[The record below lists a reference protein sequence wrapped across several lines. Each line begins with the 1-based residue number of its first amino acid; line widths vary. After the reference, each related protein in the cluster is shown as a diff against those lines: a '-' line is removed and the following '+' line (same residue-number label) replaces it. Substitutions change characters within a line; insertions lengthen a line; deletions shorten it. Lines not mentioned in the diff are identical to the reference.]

1 MTALR
6 QRRIRLAHQRN
17 RMACTKLSQSLAL
30 LAEES
35 SVSVISQSMQADL
48 RVPTAYRQMCRPAT
62 DCKVGLNRVQAKPLF
77 ADDIWALVNT
87 PPAARHHF

>member
-35 SVSVISQSMQADL
+35 SVSVISQSMQADFSGVNL
-48 RVPTAYRQMCRPAT
+48 RPPVY
-62 DCKVGLNRVQAKPLF
+62 QAAILF
-77 ADDIWALVNT
+77 T
-87 PPAARHHF
+87 

>member
-35 SVSVISQSMQADL
+35 SVSVISQSMQADISIPIEH
-48 RVPTAYRQMCRPAT
+48 VWMS
-62 DCKVGLNRVQAKPLF
+62 GGH
-77 ADDIWALVNT
+77 ADVYI
-87 PPAARHHF
+87 

>member
-35 SVSVISQSMQADL
+35 SVSVISQSMQADFSGVNL
-48 RVPTAYRQMCRPAT
+48 RPPV
-62 DCKVGLNRVQAKPLF
+62 DQA
-77 ADDIWALVNT
+77 VT
-87 PPAARHHF
+87 SE